1 MVARLQ
7 ARCES
12 FNFRPTK
19 KLCGL
24 FEGSCMPD
32 SRALK
37 VIAATQRGRPFA
49 DGNPGRKPGSKNRTT
64 VVAAALLDG
73 EAETLVRKAVELAK
87 DGNVAMLK
95 LLLGRILP
103 RERLIEFDLPPMN
116 FADDAVASLGCILAA
131 VAQGRISASEGAC
144 LSELIDTYTRAI
156 EMADVVKRLDML
168 EAQINGG
175 GVR

>member
-1 MVARLQ
+1 
-7 ARCES
+7 
-12 FNFRPTK
+12 
-19 KLCGL
+19 
-24 FEGSCMPD
+24 MPD

-64 VVAAALLDG
+64 LVAAALLDG
-73 EAETLVRKAVELAK
+73 EAEELVRTAVERAK
-87 DGNVAMLK
+87 AGDGPILK
-95 LLLGRILP
+95 FLLSRIFP

-116 FADDAVASLGCILAA
+116 FADDAVASLGRILAA
-131 VAQGRISASEGAC
+131 VAQGRISPSEGAS
-144 LSELIDTYTRAI
+144 LSALIDTYTRAI